1 MSFQDTTNG
10 TTLGRAIAIAA
21 LTHKSQ
27 RDMGGNAYI
36 LHPIRLMM
44 RLRTTDEDLMCI
56 AILHDCVED
65 SNGAVT
71 LDTLKAEGF
80 SPRVLSALSL
90 LTHDKG
96 EPYDAY
102 VRRISTNKDAARVKL
117 EDLRDNSDITRL
129 KGIRPKDFERVEKY
143 HRAFLFLK
151 LTLESMEKVGY

>member
-1 MSFQDTTNG
+1 MSFQDTNEG
-10 TTLGRAIAIAA
+10 TMLGRAISIAA
-21 LTHKSQ
+21 DVHKDQ
-27 RDMGGNAYI
+27 KDKGGNAYI

-44 RLRTTDEDLMCI
+44 RLRTTDEELMCI

-65 SNGAVT
+65 SEGSVT
-71 LDTLKAEGF
+71 LGTLKAGGF
-80 SPRVLSALSL
+80 PTRVLSALSL
-90 LTHDKG
+90 LTHEAS

-129 KGIRPKDFERVEKY
+129 KGLRAKDLERVEKY

-151 LTLESMEKVGY
+151 LTLDTMEKVGY